1 LLKCNTITIRAV
13 CETDTFVCLQH
24 SLIRLHCNEIP
35 AYIDLIPLLPHRMQL
50 TACWCRPIPFQS
62 CEQSCRVAQLT
73 ASLPSPPKSQA
84 RRLPSYQQIHHGRE
98 FAPHG
103 ARNLSIMVT
112 SLLLVAQG
120 IFSPSWS
127 RVCSSRRKESF
138 PASVASSMMRLPSHG
153 NNRGASRIQGEAT
166 DAVVPQTGRR
176 SPPD

>member
-1 LLKCNTITIRAV
+1 MKSRPGLYRSDSAPPPPYAADCMLVPPHPLPKLRAKLPR
-13 CETDTFVCLQH
+13 C
-24 SLIRLHCNEIP
+24 P
-35 AYIDLIPLLPHRMQL
+35 ADSESPVTSQVAS
-50 TACWCRPIPFQS
+50 TA
-62 CEQSCRVAQLT
+62 
-73 ASLPSPPKSQA
+73 PPK
-84 RRLPSYQQIHHGRE
+84 LPANLQQIHHGRE